1 MGGSDKIDIM
11 APYFLKMEHH
21 ACQVFISDALSFSLM
36 GDRPVLAEDTTEIA
50 VRKEDGTRPM
60 ATHQRYLLAKMGMG
74 TENDGIDWSPTE
86 PCFAFQPIYP
96 ALPRAKLAV
105 FEHGV
110 SLVYPRRK
118 PAILLQP
125 VIGWMPFIS
134 RCPLTLEDRGRKE

>member
-1 MGGSDKIDIM
+1 
-11 APYFLKMEHH
+11 
-21 ACQVFISDALSFSLM
+21 
-36 GDRPVLAEDTTEIA
+36 
-50 VRKEDGTRPM
+50 M

-96 ALPRAKLAV
+96 ALPRTKLAV

-134 RCPLTLEDRGRKE
+134 RCPLTPEDRGREE